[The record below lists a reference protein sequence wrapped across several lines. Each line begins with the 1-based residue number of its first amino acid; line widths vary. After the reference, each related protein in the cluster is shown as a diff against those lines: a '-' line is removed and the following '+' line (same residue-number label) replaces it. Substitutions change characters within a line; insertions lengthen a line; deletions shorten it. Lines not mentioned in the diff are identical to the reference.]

1 MTLFRTLTPLS
12 EQALNSFW
20 TFICLRMIYS
30 VSSHFETALMGV
42 AILFSYT
49 CSGFLR
55 SKYINPLYGDHDISS
70 KKISVLSTVNK
81 NLILINASL
90 LVIPLIY
97 LEIFSSMDSRG
108 ILILLILIFSTITLD
123 FLRSFLQ
130 INGEFSFSIM
140 LNLVGI
146 ILISFLD
153 VTILKTNNFQNSTEI
168 WAFVNCFVILLALV
182 IGNISKKSF
191 IGKETKFIEL
201 QKKHVE
207 LSQLTISEFFFSRVL
222 NLIGQGLLLHFNESV
237 ASDLVFALFVFT
249 TIPFSVVNGL
259 SPVYLK
265 NRNSKVSKFKLSQ
278 FFTYVALGTI
288 LIPVAFFFTPNLV
301 KFFYGREINFHLTL
315 TLFIICL
322 VAQKAYDSARSI
334 DMMLSV
340 SRLKYL
346 SIKFLISMLI
356 SIICPLYLSQEE
368 PLMALII
375 SVITFSVQILIVE
388 KSIK

>member
-1 MTLFRTLTPLS
+1 
-12 EQALNSFW
+12 
-20 TFICLRMIYS
+20 
-30 VSSHFETALMGV
+30 
-42 AILFSYT
+42 
-49 CSGFLR
+49 
-55 SKYINPLYGDHDISS
+55 
-70 KKISVLSTVNK
+70 
-81 NLILINASL
+81 
-90 LVIPLIY
+90 
-97 LEIFSSMDSRG
+97 MDSRG